1 MHAYDATQ
9 VSHELWNRG
18 MNSGRDSMGTGI
30 GFGTPGKVVVTA
42 DVTVTIYGLLN

>member
-1 MHAYDATQ
+1 
-9 VSHELWNRG
+9 

-30 GFGTPGKVVVTA
+30 GFGTPVVTNGKVIVTN